1 MKVLLD
7 THVMLSLLRRDLPK
21 RYPAIANLLA
31 DPATICFVSV
41 ASLWEVAI
49 KTRLGKLDP
58 GLPLEEIEGYLEALG
73 LVIISVD
80 AHHVIAKVS
89 PVPATRDPFDRLLLA
104 KCQVENLVLA
114 TVDRALADHPLALKA

>member
-7 THVMLSLLRRDLPK
+7 THVMLSLLRRDIAQ
-21 RYPAIANLLA
+21 RYPAIARQLA
-31 DPATICFVSV
+31 DPATIGFVSV
-41 ASLWEVAI
+41 ASLWEVAL

-58 GLPLEEIEGYLEALG
+58 GLPLDEIAGYLEALG
-73 LVIISVD
+73 LVLLPVG
-80 AHHVIAKVS
+80 AEHVVANLNPI
-89 PVPATRDPFDRLLLA
+89 PATRDPFDRLLLA

>member
-31 DPATICFVSV
+31 DPATMCFVSV

-49 KTRLGKLDP
+49 KTRIGKLDP
-58 GLPLEEIEGYLEALG
+58 GLPLDEIAGYLEALG
-73 LVIISVD
+73 LVLLPVG
-80 AHHVIAKVS
+80 AEHVVANLNPI
-89 PVPATRDPFDRLLLA
+89 PATRDPFDRLLLA

>member
-7 THVMLSLLRRDLPK
+7 THVMLSLLRRDIAQ
-21 RYPAIANLLA
+21 RYPAIARQLA
-31 DPATICFVSV
+31 DPATIGFVSV
-41 ASLWEVAI
+41 ASLWEVAL

-58 GLPLEEIEGYLEALG
+58 GLPLEEIVGYLEALG
-73 LVIISVD
+73 LVILSIEANHVV
-80 AHHVIAKVS
+80 AHLTPI
-89 PVPATRDPFDRLLLA
+89 PATRDPFDRLLLA